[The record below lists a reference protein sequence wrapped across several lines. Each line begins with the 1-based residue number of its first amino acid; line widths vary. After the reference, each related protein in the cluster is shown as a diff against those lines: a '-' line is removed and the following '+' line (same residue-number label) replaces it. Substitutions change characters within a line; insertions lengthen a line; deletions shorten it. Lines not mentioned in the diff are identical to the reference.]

1 MSVSSISA
9 GATFAFRVATG
20 GGVPPDPASQQAQVN
35 GQADLLTALMGM
47 KHPAIVAAHLSD
59 GTGVDLYM

>member
-20 GGVPPDPASQQAQVN
+20 GITPDPASQQAQVN
-35 GQADLLTALMGM
+35 GQADLLSALMGV
-47 KHPAIVAAHLSD
+47 KLPAIAAAHLSD